1 MCAHC
6 LLALIWKLLNRSS
19 ELKGGFLV
27 LGCFSPASNVFGL
40 LLMFGLG
47 LKLLQF
53 TWQGKDFI
61 QFLCE
66 IRRKPGDKKYG
77 FCSKKGLDKVC
88 NSKTM
93 TCKSSSLKLLVSN
106 EPLEPDTVALDDDD
120 YGRECDDD
128 YGRKYCIEDEEFDV
142 ISLRRLVKIERYRAE
157 MAYAELEKERMASE
171 SAAGEAMTMILRLQN
186 EKSSLQIEAN
196 QQRRLVEQKEEYY
209 QQMIQSLQWNLMK
222 YMEGDEVDQ
231 FQGSYA
237 SLSFDIDSTME
248 VGTEDVQTDAVE

>member
-1 MCAHC
+1 
-6 LLALIWKLLNRSS
+6 
-19 ELKGGFLV
+19 
-27 LGCFSPASNVFGL
+27 
-40 LLMFGLG
+40 
-47 LKLLQF
+47 
-53 TWQGKDFI
+53 
-61 QFLCE
+61 
-66 IRRKPGDKKYG
+66 
-77 FCSKKGLDKVC
+77 
-88 NSKTM
+88 M